1 MELLGLSLESLFH
14 LKNHNFSFKIVC
26 LLGLQMLDRIKYVH
40 SKKIILGDIKQDN
53 FYVGRGNNAHILY
66 ILDFGLSKKYWSS
79 TVKCHIPFMRSKK
92 LMGTSRHASINDMI
106 RIWTKSKRWFR
117 KYWIYN
123 YVFFKRKIT
132 LARIKS
138 Q

>member
-14 LKNHNFSFKIVC
+14 LKNHNFSFKKVC

-40 SKKIILGDIKQDN
+40 SKKIILGDIKPDN
-53 FYVGRGNNAHILY
+53 FCVGRGNNSHILY

-106 RIWTKSKRWFR
+106 RI
-117 KYWIYN
+117 
-123 YVFFKRKIT
+123 
-132 LARIKS
+132 
-138 Q
+138 